1 MILWL
6 SFLDN
11 MKVLKRKKADLDQK
25 EFLILSGDST
35 IDSKII
41 LHILIDDNKGEF
53 FAKKVKER
61 KPLDESTWEAQKGYT
76 FPSSIFYEFI
86 KGPDFLEWNSHG

>member
-1 MILWL
+1 
-6 SFLDN
+6 
-11 MKVLKRKKADLDQK
+11 MKVLKRKKAEVDGK
-25 EFLILSGDST
+25 EFLILSGDSV

-53 FAKKVKER
+53 IAKKVKER
-61 KPLDESTWEAQKGYT
+61 KPLDESSWEVQRGYT

-86 KGPDFLEWNSHG
+86 KESGNLN